1 MPSSQLNTCHAIL
14 AIYLKLVLPTLSLP
28 YKVFIMNVSA
38 SLSPYNSP
46 TPQSPP
52 MILDTLPD
60 PAIEGQV
67 CPRKTRVQI
76 DLILLAIEA
85 LELGGS
91 EAILSFAQEL
101 ELKGIIKDRVN
112 LWRMRSTNPLRR
124 AHNRRSLTIMEAKAL
139 VVIACY
145 LARRL
150 TVVIR
155 QLLMIYQQ
163 LDEKQIP
170 LEQNLRLSNYLE
182 RFRAHFKSRMNP
194 RRSGIMA
201 LNSDE
206 KLDELAIDL
215 LGKLL
220 FCTGTAGMQRFWIS
234 LFDGEVE

>member
-1 MPSSQLNTCHAIL
+1 
-14 AIYLKLVLPTLSLP
+14 
-28 YKVFIMNVSA
+28 
-38 SLSPYNSP
+38 
-46 TPQSPP
+46 

-60 PAIEGQV
+60 PAIAGQG
-67 CPRKTRVQI
+67 CPPRTRVQI

-101 ELKGIIKDRVN
+101 DLKDIIKNRVN
-112 LWRMRSTNPLRR
+112 LWRMRSSSPMRR
-124 AHNRRSLTIMEAKAL
+124 ANIRRPLTIMEAKAL

-145 LARRL
+145 IARRL

-155 QLLMIYQQ
+155 QMLMIYQQ
-163 LDEKQIP
+163 MNDKQIP

-182 RFRAHFKSRMNP
+182 RFRAHFKSRMNA
-194 RRSGIMA
+194 RRSGVLA
-201 LNSDE
+201 LTSDE
-206 KLDELAIDL
+206 KLDELAINL
-215 LGKLL
+215 LEKLL

>member
-1 MPSSQLNTCHAIL
+1 MS
-14 AIYLKLVLPTLSLP
+14 
-28 YKVFIMNVSA
+28 VSA
-38 SLSPYNSP
+38 SLTPSNSP
-46 TPQSPP
+46 STSEPLPV
-52 MILDTLPD
+52 ILDALPD
-60 PAIEGQV
+60 PAIEGQT

-91 EAILSFAQEL
+91 EAILAFAQEL
-101 ELKGIIKDRVN
+101 DLKGIIKDRVN
-112 LWRMRSTNPLRR
+112 LWRMRSTNPMRR
-124 AHNRRSLTIMEAKAL
+124 AHIRRPLSINEAKAL

-163 LDEKQIP
+163 LNEKQIP

-194 RRSGIMA
+194 RRSG
-201 LNSDE
+201 LLSLTSDE
-206 KLDELAIDL
+206 KLDELAMNL
-215 LGKLL
+215 LGQLL

-234 LFDGEVE
+234 LFDGEVN

>member
-1 MPSSQLNTCHAIL
+1 
-14 AIYLKLVLPTLSLP
+14 
-28 YKVFIMNVSA
+28 MNVSA
-38 SLSPYNSP
+38 SVTPLNNP
-46 TPQSPP
+46 TPDTMP

-60 PAIEGQV
+60 PAISGQG
-67 CPRKTRVQI
+67 CPRRTTLEI

-91 EAILSFAQEL
+91 EAILAFAKEL
-101 ELKGIIKDRVN
+101 DLTGIIKNRVN
-112 LWRMRSTNPLRR
+112 LWRMRAANPLRR
-124 AHNRRSLTIMEAKAL
+124 AHTRRPLSILEAKAL

-145 LARRL
+145 IARRL

-155 QLLMIYQQ
+155 QMLMIYQQ
-163 LDEKQIP
+163 LSEKQIP
-170 LEQNLRLSNYLE
+170 LEQNLRLANYLE
-182 RFRAHFKSRMNP
+182 RFRAHFKSRMNA
-194 RRSGIMA
+194 RRSVLLT

>member
-1 MPSSQLNTCHAIL
+1 
-14 AIYLKLVLPTLSLP
+14 
-28 YKVFIMNVSA
+28 MNVSA
-38 SLSPYNSP
+38 SVTQFNSP
-46 TPQSPP
+46 TPQSLP
-52 MILDTLPD
+52 MILDSLPE
-60 PAIEGQV
+60 PAIEGQG
-67 CPRKTRVQI
+67 CPPKARLQI

-91 EAILSFAQEL
+91 EAILSFAEEL
-101 ELKGIIKDRVN
+101 DLKGIVKDRVN
-112 LWRMRSTNPLRR
+112 LWRMRSTNPIRR
-124 AHNRRSLTIMEAKAL
+124 AHLRRPLSIMEAKAL

-145 LARRL
+145 IARRL

-163 LDEKQIP
+163 MVEKQIP

-182 RFRAHFKSRMNP
+182 RFRTHFKSRMNP
-194 RRSGIMA
+194 RRSGGVLA

-206 KLDELAIDL
+206 NLDELAISL
-215 LGKLL
+215 LGQLL

>member
-1 MPSSQLNTCHAIL
+1 
-14 AIYLKLVLPTLSLP
+14 
-28 YKVFIMNVSA
+28 MNVSA
-38 SLSPYNSP
+38 SLPQFNSP
-46 TPQSPP
+46 TPQSVP

-60 PAIEGQV
+60 PAIEGQT
-67 CPRKTRVQI
+67 CPRKTRLQI

-91 EAILSFAQEL
+91 EAILAFAEEL
-101 ELKGIIKDRVN
+101 DLKGIIKNRVN

-124 AHNRRSLTIMEAKAL
+124 AHIRRPLSITEAKAL

-145 LARRL
+145 LSRRL

-155 QLLMIYQQ
+155 QMLMIYQQ
-163 LDEKQIP
+163 MSEKQIP
-170 LEQNLRLSNYLE
+170 VDANLRLSNYLE
-182 RFRAHFKSRMNP
+182 RFRAHFRSRMNP
-194 RRSGIMA
+194 RRTGVMA
-201 LNSDE
+201 FNSDD
-206 KLDELAIDL
+206 KLDELAISL